1 MRPSPSGTSEFDVFL
16 AFGFH
21 AESLLFGAV
30 LASLFTAAAKSIQVK
45 CISDD
50 EDEKAEDSVRE
61 IIILPGF

>member
-1 MRPSPSGTSEFDVFL
+1 MSASPP
-16 AFGFH
+16 GFY
-21 AESLLFGAV
+21 AEPLLFGAV

-50 EDEKAEDSVRE
+50 EDERTEDSVRE